1 MPHLKKNFYL
11 KISPFLKVNWSVPQ
25 IRKQFQQRETANEPA
40 PVIDTLY
47 VKFPG
52 GQQQRQINKKQQL
65 A

>member
-1 MPHLKKNFYL
+1 
-11 KISPFLKVNWSVPQ
+11 VPQ

-52 GQQQRQINKKQQL
+52 GPQQRQINKKQQL